1 MFRLFLRRDRSG
13 AVDGGF
19 CIIIHQLTGHV
30 AFSCALRMRSSRTG
44 FECSD
49 EKHCGVFLSFCI
61 LFLILFRFQCLLQV
75 SQYIDCWR
83 ARTTKYVLVPALV
96 LFILS
101 SLRLYTTKALK
112 TLILQG
118 LSGLFPFHKKTGDE
132 RIELPP
138 KVLETPIIPFDQSP
152 ITPTSLTALR
162 RLFIYNIA
170 SSQMSSIEF

>member
-1 MFRLFLRRDRSG
+1 MRVAVIIQIINSRSN
-13 AVDGGF
+13 
-19 CIIIHQLTGHV
+19 LE
-30 AFSCALRMRSSRTG
+30 SRKEYLSG

-132 RIELPP
+132 RIESLRT
-138 KVLETPIIPFDQSP
+138 LEIPCNYAGLGDFQLAFSGFRMAF
-152 ITPTSLTALR
+152 SG
-162 RLFIYNIA
+162 
-170 SSQMSSIEF
+170 S